1 MYIWIGLVFDKDTE
15 KYIRDNCKSVNV
27 YNLSEKSFTLPQ
39 HISLKTSF
47 YCDNYIEV
55 IDYIKKELSST
66 KYVDVTIDGITKIN
80 NAVIWLDIKETK
92 ELRELH
98 NLLNTKLK
106 EKYNIGLSGFDG
118 ESFHFHS
125 TLIQDKEISDEH
137 NILVL
142 DLKKRIKLPLKALIT
157 KVCFGISLTGE
168 VGTYQLKEELILKD
182 S

>member
-15 KYIRDNCKSVNV
+15 KYIRDNCKRVNV

-55 IDYIKKELSST
+55 IDYLKKELSCA
-66 KYVDVTIDGITKIN
+66 KYINVTIDGITKIN

-98 NLLNTKLK
+98 NLLNARLK

-125 TLIQDKEISDEH
+125 TLIQDKKISEKH
-137 NILVL
+137 NIFVQN
-142 DLKKRIKLPLKALIT
+142 LKKRIKLPLNTLIT
-157 KVCFGISLTGE
+157 KVYFGVSLTGE
-168 VGTYQLKEELILKD
+168 VGTYQLEDELILKD
-182 S
+182 R